1 MGGGQYI
8 SPVCRYFRLSHKNIS
23 SQTCP
28 LPQYL
33 HHLSITKLLPDA
45 IFFQKKLIFKFGGIV
60 SPTKGHSVPELS
72 CVTLLL
78 LQKNETPF
86 SYLAKLFDIR
96 VSWMFN
102 EIWRG
107 FSGLISWEASGQK
120 KNDTNLVFWKYFKT
134 DFLTKICSWS
144 EISRWTS
151 KDKPC
156 WNQHSG
162 LQEVA
167 RIVIFPIWGKQL
179 EVPPKLN
186 AWLCN
191 SFTVQTFVKEFH
203 F

>member
-1 MGGGQYI
+1 MCDT
-8 SPVCRYFRLSHKNIS
+8 VV
-23 SQTCP
+23 
-28 LPQYL
+28 
-33 HHLSITKLLPDA
+33 A
-45 IFFQKKLIFKFGGIV
+45 A
-60 SPTKGHSVPELS
+60 
-72 CVTLLL
+72 
-78 LQKNETPF
+78 KNETPF

-102 EIWRG
+102 ESWRG

-191 SFTVQTFVKEFH
+191 SLFKLLSKNFTFKAGLIEKIKSTKVRQLNIGVELSCRKRLLLCPPFWPLSVTFAFEESQLSLGVWTLN
-203 F
+203 